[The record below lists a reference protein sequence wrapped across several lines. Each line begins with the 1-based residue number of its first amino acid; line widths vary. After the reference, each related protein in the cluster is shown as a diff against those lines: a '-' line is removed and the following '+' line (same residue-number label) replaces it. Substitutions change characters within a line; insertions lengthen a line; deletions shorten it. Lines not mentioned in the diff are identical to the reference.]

1 MNWQQFEDPSAA
13 FRLQPF
19 WFWNGEMEDEQM
31 KRQIEEM
38 AHKGVGGF
46 FICPRQGLKIPYL
59 SEAWFEKVRTAVE
72 IAKQHELE
80 VWLYDEY
87 PYPSGIAG
95 GEVVLEHPEA
105 KHYSLVHRTERVS
118 GGTKLTLELPWARIL
133 SAKAVPVSASGKK
146 LWDQAIDVRHTIGNY
161 QADPIFQKSGLTA
174 YNQKR
179 FFTYR
184 TIYTMMWDVPPGE
197 WEVIIFLEEE
207 IEDFKYYGTFVDP
220 CNHEAMETFIR
231 MTHDKYAYYVGEYFG
246 KTIKGMFTDEIGLLG
261 ETPWS
266 KQLPDYFKERTGLD
280 MKDSLEALVYPD
292 SPDAAK
298 FRYEYYQ
305 SIHLLLRESYH
316 KQVFDWCERY
326 GLQYVTEV
334 PSVRMTTQLHSHMP
348 GGDSAHEKLGRSL
361 EWILNKYTGK
371 FRNGPKMVSS
381 LARQLG
387 RERNLIECFHS
398 VGWSMTLQDAKWMI
412 DNMAA
417 LGTNFYNFHA
427 FFYTVDGLAQHDA
440 PPSQFLQNP
449 YWEHFRQLGDYTGRI
464 SWFMSQGK
472 ADIRIAVLDPTTTL
486 WAHMGNPFQSF
497 NIGAEGVDKE
507 RLERLRQDWRALGVQ
522 LLLNRRDF
530 DHLDPELLAD
540 ADVSDGTISLGYANY
555 EVLIIPPVTNLE
567 AGAWHKIQA
576 FANNGGIVI
585 ALGLLPH
592 DQIEDESPTEQE
604 AAALFGVSGSPQEKY
619 WGRTE
624 AAQLSNQESW
634 TKGEHNAFFI
644 SCAGNQ
650 PFTQTM
656 QSLLALLDHVSP
668 AAVRLTTQGKDQPF
682 LMQVRELSKHSGA
695 AFITNQEGSFQATEL
710 LIDMNQLG
718 WLDTGTVETAADFEF
733 RLLDLE
739 TGKSHPIAAE
749 LHDGEWKLSLSF
761 EPFESR
767 LVEWTEAA
775 NRQPTA
781 SNNQLLTSA
790 EPTKLLIPLEGP
802 WEVEAFADNEIR
814 FDTFRLT
821 MGTESDSNSLPGY
834 VVQAKTFI
842 DQCDDL
848 AKEREFPIAFGSM
861 FGTPLKLSMAYP
873 IACSY
878 SAVFQ
883 VEQMPQ
889 ACQLFMDESAISGNW
904 TLLINGHSMTRTQFT
919 HHEIYDHQ
927 NIECDIL
934 AYLQQGFNEI
944 VVNLQVQHDWDGIVD
959 ALYIRGPFGVGFD
972 QNGSPLMLAAPSE
985 ISVLPEAYC
994 PGYPYYAGTL
1004 AYKRKLEF
1012 SEVPS
1017 GTEVELNI
1025 GSWEQHDTVELFVNG
1040 QSLGVRPWSPYTWS
1054 CPSSILSLTGNEI
1067 ELRVTGTLIG
1077 LLEGKYFNYKTH
1089 SLESVA
1095 SLPKSSSTGSPPR

>member
-1 MNWQQFEDPSAA
+1 MNWKQFEDPSAA

-133 SAKAVPVSASGKK
+133 SAKAVPVSASGVK

-184 TIYTMMWDVPPGE
+184 TIYKMIWDVPPGD
-197 WEVIIFLEEE
+197 WEIIIFLEEE

-220 CNHEAMETFIR
+220 CNREAMETFIR

-246 KTIKGMFTDEIGLLG
+246 ETIKGMFTDEIALLG

-266 KQLPDYFKERTGLD
+266 KQLPEYYKERTGRD
-280 MKDSLEALVYPD
+280 MEENLNALVYPD
-292 SPDAAK
+292 SPNAAK
-298 FRYEYYQ
+298 FRYDYYQ

-316 KQVFDWCERY
+316 KQVFDWCEQH

-361 EWILNKYTGK
+361 EWILNKYAGK

-497 NIGAEGVDKE
+497 NVGAEGVDKE
-507 RLERLRQDWRALGVQ
+507 RLERLRQDWRALSVQ
-522 LLLNRRDF
+522 LLQNRRDF

-540 ADVSDGTISLGYANY
+540 ADVSDGTISLGHAEY

-567 AGAWHKIQA
+567 AAAWKRIQT
-576 FANNGGIVI
+576 FADNGGVVI

-592 DQIEDESPTEQE
+592 DQIEDGSPTEQE
-604 AAALFGVSGSPQEKY
+604 AATLFGVSESPQAEY
-619 WGRTE
+619 WNGIETATQSE
-624 AAQLSNQESW
+624 AW
-634 TKGEHNAFFI
+634 RKGEHNAYFI
-644 SCAGNQ
+644 PCVGNQ

-656 QSLLALLDHVSP
+656 QALLALLEQVSP
-668 AAVRLTTQGKDQPF
+668 AAVRLTTQGNDQPF
-682 LMQVRELSKHSGA
+682 LMQIRELSKHSGA

-710 LIDMNQLG
+710 LINMDQLG
-718 WLDTGTVETAADFEF
+718 WIEAGTGLETEGFEF

-739 TGKSHPIAAE
+739 TGQSHPIAAK
-749 LHDGEWKLSLSF
+749 LLDGEWKLSLTF
-761 EPFESR
+761 ESYESR
-767 LVEWTEAA
+767 LVEWTRAD

-781 SNNQLLTSA
+781 LDGQLLQPD
-790 EPTKLLIPLEGP
+790 ELTKLLIPQEGP
-802 WEVEAFADNEIR
+802 WEVSAYSDNAIR

-821 MGTESDSNSLPGY
+821 MGVESGSHPLPSY
-834 VVQAKTFI
+834 EVQAKTFI

-848 AKEREFPIAFGSM
+848 AKEREFPVAFGSM

-878 SAVFQ
+878 RAAFR

-889 ACQLFMDESAISGNW
+889 SCQFYMDESAISGDW
-904 TLLINGHSMTRTQFT
+904 SLLINGHTLTRPQFQ

-927 NIECDIL
+927 NIACDIL
-934 AYLQQGFNEI
+934 PYVQEGANEI
-944 VVNLQVQHDWDGIVD
+944 VVNLQVQNDWDGIVD
-959 ALYIRGPFGVGFD
+959 ALYISGPFGVRFD
-972 QNGSPLMLAAPSE
+972 QEGRPVILAAPTE
-985 ISVLPEAYC
+985 INVLPEAYC

-1004 AYKRKLEF
+1004 AYKRKLELAN
-1012 SEVPS
+1012 VPS
-1017 GTEVELNI
+1017 GADMELSI
-1025 GSWEQHDTVELFVNG
+1025 GDWEQHDTIELVVNG
-1040 QSLGVRPWSPYTWS
+1040 QSLGVRPWSPYTWT
-1054 CPSSILSLTGNEI
+1054 CPSSILNTGDVDNVIEI
-1067 ELRVTGTLIG
+1067 HVTGTLIG

-1095 SLPKSSSTGSPPR
+1095 SLTTATPPR